1 LRASR
6 NQAFVAH
13 AQRPRIW
20 SAVPRPASRLSVSPD
35 AHYPPITLSM
45 SVHGK
50 TAEGKRCGVWR
61 MEHGKA
67 KSAE

>member
-1 LRASR
+1 MPSFLT
-6 NQAFVAH
+6 
-13 AQRPRIW
+13 P
-20 SAVPRPASRLSVSPD
+20 SVQVLGQQFLGPD
-35 AHYPPITLSM
+35 HVYPCCLAPITLSM